1 MDAGNTS
8 GSEYL
13 STGVKVC
20 DANQK
25 ELVQEGDRL
34 RKMANELLAEQ
45 RRTGKDLSSEI
56 LAAHNRSQDLYRLAF
71 SGTAN
76 IQ

>member
-1 MDAGNTS
+1 MDEASTS

-34 RKMANELLAEQ
+34 RKLANELLAEQ
-45 RRTGKDLSSEI
+45 KRTGEDRSAEV
-56 LAAHNRSQDLYRLAF
+56 LAAHNRSQELYRLAF
-71 SGTAN
+71 STPGS
-76 IQ
+76 Q